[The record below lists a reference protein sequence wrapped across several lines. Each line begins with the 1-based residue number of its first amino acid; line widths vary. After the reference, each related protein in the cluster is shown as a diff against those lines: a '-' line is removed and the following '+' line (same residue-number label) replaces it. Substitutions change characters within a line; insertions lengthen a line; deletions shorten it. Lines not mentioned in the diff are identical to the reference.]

1 MVQRDNLNMYTNEN
15 EKGKNENEKQPEQNF
30 LQFTCSQCTVI
41 SVTCFQCTTYKDT
54 KHIKD
59 H

>member
-15 EKGKNENEKQPEQNF
+15 EKGKNENEKQQEQNF

-41 SVTCFQCTTYKDT
+41 SITCF
-54 KHIKD
+54 
-59 H
+59 